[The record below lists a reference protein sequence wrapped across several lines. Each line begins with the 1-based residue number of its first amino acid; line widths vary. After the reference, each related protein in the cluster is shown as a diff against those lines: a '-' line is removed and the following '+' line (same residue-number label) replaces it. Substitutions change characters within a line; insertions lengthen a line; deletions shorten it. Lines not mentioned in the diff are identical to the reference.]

1 MFKWLKARREKK
13 AKARREAGYQ
23 YAMLTIDQAGEKY
36 GVQYLEDQVDCARTF
51 GGFDDFD
58 RGIEDAIAETRQR
71 THGAGV
77 SRNR

>member
-23 YAMLTIDQAGEKY
+23 YAMLTIDQAGEKN
-36 GVQYLEDQVDCARTF
+36 GIQYLEDQVDCARTF

-58 RGIEDAIAETRQR
+58 RGIEDAISKVQSISQ
-71 THGAGV
+71 G
-77 SRNR
+77 